1 MVFGLDNIKSVLSED
16 VENHLSD
23 GYKLIDVREE
33 HEWNAGHHFSAEHI
47 PMATIPEK
55 IDTFKENEKYI
66 IICRSGNRSG
76 KVANYLNSQSIQA
89 FNLTGGMREFSQ
101 YSENIVDSTGKK
113 GTVI

>member
-1 MVFGLDNIKSVLSED
+1 
-16 VENHLSD
+16 
-23 GYKLIDVREE
+23 
-33 HEWNAGHHFSAEHI
+33 
-47 PMATIPEK
+47 MATIPEK